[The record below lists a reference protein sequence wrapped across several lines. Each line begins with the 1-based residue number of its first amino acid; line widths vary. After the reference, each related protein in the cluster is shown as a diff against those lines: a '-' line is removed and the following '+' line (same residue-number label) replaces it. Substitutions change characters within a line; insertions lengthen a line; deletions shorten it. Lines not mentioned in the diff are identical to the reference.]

1 MTSLELKNRNIR
13 HLEKKFNQAF
23 RNSGHELVIH
33 HKADPK
39 VLYGVMT
46 SYKTEAVI
54 WVSHA
59 AGEQELKPGFKAED
73 IILDIWGNDVKNFFT
88 HIPANLKFIGLVGC
102 QAQKIID
109 GFIARGNYVNHP
121 ELEIMSFE
129 KKVRLYSAFNKTL
142 KAAKEFL
149 AKAGEAKSV
158 AEDRIEFKVERS
170 SYETSPTLQ
179 SSWLE
184 IGDQVLA
191 FFDVDQTQPLNEV
204 SIAENIFSKIERKN
218 MKLFRARSETSN
230 DDSIGKLA
238 ISPLSNIGTWSLFGR
253 DGRPIGGKDQQLYV
267 FKKP

>member
-13 HLEKKFNQAF
+13 HLEKKFNKAF
-23 RNSGHELVIH
+23 RDSGHELVIH

-46 SYKTEAVI
+46 SEKTQAVI

-88 HIPANLKFIGLVGC
+88 LIPANLKFIGLVGC
-102 QAQKIID
+102 QAQKIIN
-109 GFIARGNYVNHP
+109 GFTERGNYVNHP

-142 KAAKEFL
+142 IAAKDFL

-158 AEDRIEFKVERS
+158 AENKIEFKVERS

-179 SSWLE
+179 PAWLE

-204 SIAENIFSKIERKN
+204 SIAENIFSKIDRKN
-218 MKLFRARSETSN
+218 MKLLRARSETSN
-230 DDSIGKLA
+230 DDSIGKLT